1 MPCRNEDKMEKRCV
15 ITGLGA
21 ITPLGSTVDS
31 FWDGLKNGVCGIDY
45 ITKFD
50 TSNSKVKIAA
60 EVKDFDAEQYM
71 SKKDVKRNDL
81 FATYGLAAGIQA
93 FEDSGIDIEKE
104 DAERIGVIVGSG
116 TGGLMTMEEQVTR
129 MNEKGPARVSPMFI
143 TMTIGNM
150 VAGNIAI
157 RIGAKGLCHDIV
169 TACATGTD
177 CIGTAYRN
185 IKHGYLDACLA
196 GGAEGAICEIGVAG
210 FTNLTALSTEEDP
223 KKACKPFDKERNGFV
238 MGDGAGVL
246 VLEELE
252 HALARGAKIY
262 GEVVGYGATGD
273 AYHVTLPDPEGR
285 GAARAMQMAMKEA
298 GITPEQVDYINA
310 HGTSTHAN
318 DVGETKAIKLALG
331 EEVAKKTPVS
341 STKSM
346 TGHLLGAAGA
356 IEAICSVKALEEGF
370 LPPTINYHNPDEEC
384 DLDYIPNEGREAKDA
399 MYALSNS
406 LGFGGHNAVLCFKK
420 WTGK

>member
-1 MPCRNEDKMEKRCV
+1 MEKRVV

-45 ITKFD
+45 IKKFD

-93 FEDSGIDIEKE
+93 FEDSGIDMEKE

-157 RIGAKGLCHDIV
+157 RVGAKGLCHDIV

-196 GGAEGAICEIGVAG
+196 GGAEGSICEVGVAG

-262 GEVVGYGATGD
+262 GEVVGYGATAD
-273 AYHVTLPDPEGR
+273 AYHVTLPDPEGK

-331 EEVAKKTPVS
+331 EDIAKKTPVS

-420 WTGK
+420 WTGQ